1 MAHHIRKN
9 ILPFTAIVG
18 QDQMKQALILNAIN
32 QRIGGVLIRGE
43 KGTAKSTAVRALAEI
58 LPVIEIVKGCPFNCN
73 PANVQELCDICN
85 ERIESGEK
93 IETLKKKV
101 QVITLPLGS
110 TEDRVIGTIDIERAI
125 KEGIKALE
133 PGILAAVNRGIL
145 YIDEVNLLEDHVV
158 DVLLDSAAMGVN
170 VVEREGISLSHP
182 AKFILIGTMNPE
194 EGELRPQML
203 DRFGLQVT
211 VEGIADVDDRVE
223 IVRVAD
229 EFETNPAAF
238 MQKYDAEQKRLTE
251 KIITAKKILPKVKI
265 TDEIVRRIAQTCVD
279 MGVMTHRAEITVVR
293 TAKTIAAFNGREE
306 VTVEDVRE
314 AMALSLP
321 HRMRKKPFEDP
332 RVDQQKINDMMQDEQ
347 KKNNSKP
354 DVEQQQE
361 QQSAQQPSPPSRDQQ
376 EPEKPEDSGTPS
388 ARPPLE
394 QVFDIGRPIETS
406 QIRYDTC
413 RDRMKRLYVSGRR
426 VDTISAENRGRYAKV
441 RMPHELKDIA
451 FDATLRVAAPHQKNR
466 NHNSNSIVIHD
477 QDIREKSRVGKVSV
491 TCVFVVDISGSMGAE
506 KRMESAKGAVLSLL
520 KDAYRNRDRVSL
532 VAFRGNE
539 AEVVMPLSSS
549 VDLAYKQLKEMPTG
563 GKTPLAR
570 GLMKGYEV
578 LMNEK
583 KKRKEIIPLLILIS
597 DGRAN
602 TGYGKN
608 VREEIMSIARQL
620 KEEGIHTVIIDTE
633 SVRRSLVNF
642 QLGYCREIAET
653 ANGTY
658 YALSDL
664 SVEGVSLISKHEAD
678 RLIASFM

>member
-73 PANVQELCDICN
+73 PANEQELCDICN
-85 ERIESGEK
+85 ERSESGEK

-145 YIDEVNLLEDHVV
+145 YIDEVNLLDDHVV

-211 VEGIADVDDRVE
+211 VEGIADVDDRIE

-251 KIITAKKILPKVKI
+251 KIVTAKKILPNVMI
-265 TDEIVRRIAQTCVD
+265 SDAIVRKIAETCVQ
-279 MGVMTHRAEITVVR
+279 MGVMTHRAEITIVR

-306 VTVEDVRE
+306 VTVDDVRE
-314 AMALSLP
+314 AMALALP

-347 KKNNSKP
+347 KK
-354 DVEQQQE
+354 
-361 QQSAQQPSPPSRDQQ
+361 
-376 EPEKPEDSGTPS
+376 T
-388 ARPPLE
+388 
-394 QVFDIGRPIETS
+394 T
-406 QIRYDTC
+406 
-413 RDRMKRLYVSGRR
+413 VS
-426 VDTISAENRGRYAKV
+426 
-441 RMPHELKDIA
+441 
-451 FDATLRVAAPHQKNR
+451 
-466 NHNSNSIVIHD
+466 
-477 QDIREKSRVGKVSV
+477 
-491 TCVFVVDISGSMGAE
+491 
-506 KRMESAKGAVLSLL
+506 SL
-520 KDAYRNRDRVSL
+520 
-532 VAFRGNE
+532 
-539 AEVVMPLSSS
+539 
-549 VDLAYKQLKEMPTG
+549 T
-563 GKTPLAR
+563 
-570 GLMKGYEV
+570 
-578 LMNEK
+578 
-583 KKRKEIIPLLILIS
+583 
-597 DGRAN
+597 
-602 TGYGKN
+602 
-608 VREEIMSIARQL
+608 
-620 KEEGIHTVIIDTE
+620 
-633 SVRRSLVNF
+633 
-642 QLGYCREIAET
+642 
-653 ANGTY
+653 
-658 YALSDL
+658 
-664 SVEGVSLISKHEAD
+664 
-678 RLIASFM
+678 

>member
-73 PANVQELCDICN
+73 PANEQELCDICN
-85 ERIESGEK
+85 EKIQHGENV
-93 IETLKKKV
+93 ETLNKKV

-145 YIDEVNLLEDHVV
+145 YIDEVNLLDDHVV

-211 VEGIADVDDRVE
+211 VEGIADVDDRVA

-229 EFETNPAAF
+229 AFEIDPHAF
-238 MQKYDAEQKRLTE
+238 MQQYEPEQKRLTE
-251 KIITAKKILPKVKI
+251 KIVTAKAILPRVKI
-265 TDEIVRRIAQTCVD
+265 SDEIVRKIAQTCVD
-279 MGVMTHRAEITVVR
+279 MGVMTHRAEITIVR

-314 AMALSLP
+314 AMALALP

-347 KKNNSKP
+347 KK
-354 DVEQQQE
+354 
-361 QQSAQQPSPPSRDQQ
+361 
-376 EPEKPEDSGTPS
+376 T
-388 ARPPLE
+388 
-394 QVFDIGRPIETS
+394 
-406 QIRYDTC
+406 
-413 RDRMKRLYVSGRR
+413 
-426 VDTISAENRGRYAKV
+426 
-441 RMPHELKDIA
+441 
-451 FDATLRVAAPHQKNR
+451 
-466 NHNSNSIVIHD
+466 
-477 QDIREKSRVGKVSV
+477 
-491 TCVFVVDISGSMGAE
+491 
-506 KRMESAKGAVLSLL
+506 
-520 KDAYRNRDRVSL
+520 
-532 VAFRGNE
+532 
-539 AEVVMPLSSS
+539 
-549 VDLAYKQLKEMPTG
+549 
-563 GKTPLAR
+563 
-570 GLMKGYEV
+570 
-578 LMNEK
+578 
-583 KKRKEIIPLLILIS
+583 
-597 DGRAN
+597 
-602 TGYGKN
+602 
-608 VREEIMSIARQL
+608 
-620 KEEGIHTVIIDTE
+620 
-633 SVRRSLVNF
+633 
-642 QLGYCREIAET
+642 
-653 ANGTY
+653 
-658 YALSDL
+658 
-664 SVEGVSLISKHEAD
+664 
-678 RLIASFM
+678 IASPT

>member
-73 PANVQELCDICN
+73 PANGQELCDICN
-85 ERIESGEK
+85 EK
-93 IETLKKKV
+93 IERGENVETLQKKV

-145 YIDEVNLLEDHVV
+145 YIDEVNLLDDHVV

-211 VEGIADVDDRVE
+211 VEGIADVDDRVA

-229 EFETNPAAF
+229 EFEVDPHAF

-251 KIITAKKILPKVKI
+251 KIVTAKKILPKVKI
-265 TDEIVRRIAQTCVD
+265 SDEIVRRIAQTCVD
-279 MGVMTHRAEITVVR
+279 MGVMTHRAEITIVR

-314 AMALSLP
+314 AMALALP

-332 RVDQQKINDMMQDEQ
+332 RVDQQKINDLMQGE
-347 KKNNSKP
+347 
-354 DVEQQQE
+354 
-361 QQSAQQPSPPSRDQQ
+361 
-376 EPEKPEDSGTPS
+376 
-388 ARPPLE
+388 
-394 QVFDIGRPIETS
+394 
-406 QIRYDTC
+406 
-413 RDRMKRLYVSGRR
+413 
-426 VDTISAENRGRYAKV
+426 
-441 RMPHELKDIA
+441 
-451 FDATLRVAAPHQKNR
+451 
-466 NHNSNSIVIHD
+466 
-477 QDIREKSRVGKVSV
+477 
-491 TCVFVVDISGSMGAE
+491 
-506 KRMESAKGAVLSLL
+506 
-520 KDAYRNRDRVSL
+520 
-532 VAFRGNE
+532 
-539 AEVVMPLSSS
+539 
-549 VDLAYKQLKEMPTG
+549 
-563 GKTPLAR
+563 
-570 GLMKGYEV
+570 
-578 LMNEK
+578 EK
-583 KKRKEIIPLLILIS
+583 K
-597 DGRAN
+597 
-602 TGYGKN
+602 T
-608 VREEIMSIARQL
+608 
-620 KEEGIHTVIIDTE
+620 
-633 SVRRSLVNF
+633 
-642 QLGYCREIAET
+642 
-653 ANGTY
+653 
-658 YALSDL
+658 
-664 SVEGVSLISKHEAD
+664 
-678 RLIASFM
+678 IASPT

>member
-73 PANVQELCDICN
+73 PANEQELCDICN
-85 ERIESGEK
+85 EKIQHGENV
-93 IETLKKKV
+93 ETLNKKV

-145 YIDEVNLLEDHVV
+145 YIDEVNLLDDHVV

-211 VEGIADVDDRVE
+211 VEGIADVDDRVA

-229 EFETNPAAF
+229 AFEIDPYAF
-238 MQKYDAEQKRLTE
+238 MQQYEPEQKRLTE
-251 KIITAKKILPKVKI
+251 KIVTAKAILPRVKI
-265 TDEIVRRIAQTCVD
+265 SDEIVRKIAQTCVD
-279 MGVMTHRAEITVVR
+279 MGVMTHRAEITIVR

-314 AMALSLP
+314 AMALALP

-347 KKNNSKP
+347 KK
-354 DVEQQQE
+354 
-361 QQSAQQPSPPSRDQQ
+361 
-376 EPEKPEDSGTPS
+376 T
-388 ARPPLE
+388 
-394 QVFDIGRPIETS
+394 
-406 QIRYDTC
+406 
-413 RDRMKRLYVSGRR
+413 
-426 VDTISAENRGRYAKV
+426 
-441 RMPHELKDIA
+441 
-451 FDATLRVAAPHQKNR
+451 
-466 NHNSNSIVIHD
+466 
-477 QDIREKSRVGKVSV
+477 
-491 TCVFVVDISGSMGAE
+491 
-506 KRMESAKGAVLSLL
+506 
-520 KDAYRNRDRVSL
+520 
-532 VAFRGNE
+532 
-539 AEVVMPLSSS
+539 
-549 VDLAYKQLKEMPTG
+549 
-563 GKTPLAR
+563 
-570 GLMKGYEV
+570 
-578 LMNEK
+578 
-583 KKRKEIIPLLILIS
+583 
-597 DGRAN
+597 
-602 TGYGKN
+602 
-608 VREEIMSIARQL
+608 
-620 KEEGIHTVIIDTE
+620 
-633 SVRRSLVNF
+633 
-642 QLGYCREIAET
+642 
-653 ANGTY
+653 
-658 YALSDL
+658 
-664 SVEGVSLISKHEAD
+664 
-678 RLIASFM
+678 IASPT

>member
-73 PANVQELCDICN
+73 PANEQELCDICN
-85 ERIESGEK
+85 EKIQHGENVD
-93 IETLKKKV
+93 TLNKKV

-145 YIDEVNLLEDHVV
+145 YIDEVNLLDDHVV

-211 VEGIADVDDRVE
+211 VEGIADVDDRVA

-229 EFETNPAAF
+229 AFEIDPYAF
-238 MQKYDAEQKRLTE
+238 MQQYEPEQKRLTE
-251 KIITAKKILPKVKI
+251 KIVTAKAILPRVKI
-265 TDEIVRRIAQTCVD
+265 SDEIVRKIAQTCVD
-279 MGVMTHRAEITVVR
+279 MGVMTHRAEITIVR

-314 AMALSLP
+314 AMALALP

-347 KKNNSKP
+347 KK
-354 DVEQQQE
+354 
-361 QQSAQQPSPPSRDQQ
+361 
-376 EPEKPEDSGTPS
+376 T
-388 ARPPLE
+388 
-394 QVFDIGRPIETS
+394 
-406 QIRYDTC
+406 
-413 RDRMKRLYVSGRR
+413 
-426 VDTISAENRGRYAKV
+426 
-441 RMPHELKDIA
+441 
-451 FDATLRVAAPHQKNR
+451 
-466 NHNSNSIVIHD
+466 
-477 QDIREKSRVGKVSV
+477 
-491 TCVFVVDISGSMGAE
+491 
-506 KRMESAKGAVLSLL
+506 
-520 KDAYRNRDRVSL
+520 
-532 VAFRGNE
+532 
-539 AEVVMPLSSS
+539 
-549 VDLAYKQLKEMPTG
+549 
-563 GKTPLAR
+563 
-570 GLMKGYEV
+570 
-578 LMNEK
+578 
-583 KKRKEIIPLLILIS
+583 
-597 DGRAN
+597 
-602 TGYGKN
+602 
-608 VREEIMSIARQL
+608 
-620 KEEGIHTVIIDTE
+620 
-633 SVRRSLVNF
+633 
-642 QLGYCREIAET
+642 
-653 ANGTY
+653 
-658 YALSDL
+658 
-664 SVEGVSLISKHEAD
+664 
-678 RLIASFM
+678 IASPT